1 MELDLVWNYILDD
14 DLHTGFM
21 MIPVKEGFLSL
32 PYDEI
37 RKETFEQYLLD
48 EAKLFDVESMEH
60 AIDNFRRYSV
70 ALLQAMEEA
79 KSLITKEE

>member
-1 MELDLVWNYILDD
+1 MKYAKKPLNSICW
-14 DLHTGFM
+14 M
-21 MIPVKEGFLSL
+21 
-32 PYDEI
+32 
-37 RKETFEQYLLD
+37 RQ
-48 EAKLFDVESMEH
+48 KLFDVESMEH